1 MAEKKRELKRK
12 DENFPISESKALKIV
27 FEDRQTSHFITVNFS
42 NPEQKPRILSRKNL
56 STKDHRFFWIVE
68 IIEKI
73 PLALNG
79 GEDGLMNIARAEVD
93 LFSGEIID
101 RQFYN
106 YILEEEYQDRVKERP
121 K

>member
-1 MAEKKRELKRK
+1 MEGRKKDFERK
-12 DENFPISESKALKIV
+12 NKNSPIPESEALRIV
-27 FEDRQTSHFITVNFS
+27 FEDKQTSHFIRVNFS
-42 NPEQKPRILSRKNL
+42 NPEQKPHILSRKNL
-56 STKDHRFFWIVE
+56 SRRDHRFFWIVE

-73 PLALNG
+73 PLALD
-79 GEDGLMNIARAEVD
+79 GEDGLMNIARIEVD

-106 YILEEEYQDRVKERP
+106 YILEEEYQERIEEHP

>member
-1 MAEKKRELKRK
+1 MEEKKK
-12 DENFPISESKALKIV
+12 DFEQTDEHYPISESKALRIV
-27 FEDRQTSHFITVNFS
+27 FEDKQTSHFITANFS
-42 NPEQKPRILSRKNL
+42 NPEQKPHILSRKNL
-56 STKDHRFFWIVE
+56 SRKDYRFFWIVE

-73 PLALNG
+73 PLALD
-79 GEDGLMNIARAEVD
+79 GEEDSLMNIARIEVD